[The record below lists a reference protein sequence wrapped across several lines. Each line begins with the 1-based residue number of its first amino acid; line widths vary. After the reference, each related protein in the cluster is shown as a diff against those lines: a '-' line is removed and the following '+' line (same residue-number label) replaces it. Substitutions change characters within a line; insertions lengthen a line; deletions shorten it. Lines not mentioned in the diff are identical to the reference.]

1 VAVQSTVEETPVIDG
16 SPLAG
21 PFIGDINATH
31 RFVHPRMFRSDF
43 MEFFSKV
50 HPAVPA
56 FMFVPVIAFTA
67 WRAAALGGAPI
78 ALGTL
83 AAGFVFWTLTEYLL
97 HRFYFHLAPTTTVRK
112 WLYFYSHGIHH
123 QYPDDFYRL
132 LMPPILSVGAAA
144 LFYGLFALALPPAMA
159 SGLFAGFV
167 LGYLY
172 YDYVHFATHFAK
184 PPRAAW
190 LSPIANMM
198 KEQRRRHMKHHFQD
212 HTKGFGV
219 SMPLW
224 DHVFGTHEGR

>member
-1 VAVQSTVEETPVIDG
+1 MIDG
-16 SPLAG
+16 NPLAG

-43 MEFFSKV
+43 LEFFSKV

-56 FMFVPVIAFTA
+56 AMFFPLTGFFV
-67 WRAAALGGAPI
+67 WRAVGLAGAPV
-78 ALGTL
+78 ALGTV
-83 AAGFVFWTLTEYLL
+83 AAGFLFWTLTEYVL
-97 HRFYFHLAPTTTVRK
+97 HRFYFHLAPTTAVRK

-123 QYPDDFYRL
+123 QYPDDYYRL
-132 LMPPILSVGAAA
+132 LMPPALSIGAAS
-144 LFYGLFALALPPAMA
+144 LFYGLFAALLPAA
-159 SGLFAGFV
+159 AVPGLFAGFV

-190 LSPIANMM
+190 LSPVAALM
-198 KEQRRRHMKHHFQD
+198 KEQRRLHMKHHFQD
-212 HTKGFGV
+212 HTRGYGV

-224 DHVFGTHEGR
+224 DHVFGTYGGR